1 MHSLRCIAAAGCLS
15 LLLGACGGSDAAPN
29 PTPDHVKQASATL
42 DTLVPTWMARTGVP
56 GAAVSVV
63 YRGQTVYAR
72 GFGLRR
78 VDRPEPV
85 DANTVFQ
92 LASVSKP
99 VGATVMAAFMPG
111 GAGAQ
116 AQPPID
122 WNTPIERLLPDFRL
136 GYHDPNTNALLNLG
150 DLYAHRSGLPDH
162 AGDVLEDMGHTRAD
176 ILQRLRW
183 VALKPYGSYDYTN
196 FGLTAAAQAMAQAQD
211 TDWATLS
218 ARALYQPLGM
228 THTSSRFDDFAVQAN
243 RAWGHVQEGV
253 NYASYGALPA
263 RYVVQQPPR
272 QPDAQSPAGG
282 VSSSVADM
290 AQWMK
295 LVLAQGQWQ
304 DQPLVSR
311 AALQAAMT
319 ARPGG
324 KYGYGF
330 NVGSDPRGH
339 PSVSH
344 SGAFVMG
351 AATTVLLWPQAQL
364 GITVLTNAQPRG
376 LAEAIAL
383 VFGERAWGD
392 VAPDAPVTDRWLLA
406 MQDMMHNLY
415 QAQGRLAG
423 QTPPAKPAPPQALT
437 AYTGPY
443 ANAYFGTTRIELN
456 ALGDGLTLAIG
467 PASERYALRHWDG
480 DTFVFEPR
488 GESAA
493 PGSVSAVDFTPDHMQ
508 IELYSEDSHHGRFR
522 RLGAG
527 VNPDEQIKGRQ
538 TPVIKTSLSF
548 PVPVDSLPQGPSRQT
563 DGP

>member
-1 MHSLRCIAAAGCLS
+1 MTLPPRIATLRTGLGAACLAVALS
-15 LLLGACGGSDAAPN
+15 ACGGDGDMSPAPN
-29 PTPDHVKQASATL
+29 ADTVKQSTVLL
-42 DTLVPTWMARTGVP
+42 DTLVPQWLARTGVP

-63 YRGQTVYAR
+63 FEGKTVYAK

-78 VDRPEPV
+78 VDEAAPV
-85 DANTVFQ
+85 DADTVFQ
-92 LASVSKP
+92 IASVSKP
-99 VGATVMAAFMPG
+99 VGATVMAVHMPG
-111 GAGAQ
+111 ADGAAGTPA
-116 AQPPID
+116 ID
-122 WNTPIERLLPDFRL
+122 WNTPIQRLLPDFRL
-136 GYHDPNTNALLNLG
+136 AYPDPADNARLTLG
-150 DLYAHRSGLPDH
+150 ELYAHRSGLPDH
-162 AGDVLEDMGHTRAD
+162 AGDVLEDMGYTRAD

-196 FGLTAAAQAMAQAQD
+196 FGLTAAAQAMAQAQG

-218 ARALYQPLGM
+218 AQSLYRPLGM
-228 THTSSRFDDFAVQAN
+228 AHTSSRFADFAAQAN

-253 NYASYGALPA
+253 SHASYGAQPA
-263 RYVVQQPPR
+263 HYIVQQPPR

-304 DQPLVSR
+304 GRQLASG

-330 NVGSDPRGH
+330 NVGPDPMGH
-339 PSVSH
+339 ASVSH

-351 AATTVLLWPQAQL
+351 AATSFILWPQAQL

-392 VAPDAPVTDRWLLA
+392 VAPDAPVGDHWLLA
-406 MQDMMHNLY
+406 MQEMMHNLY

-423 QTPPAKPAPPQALT
+423 QAPPAQPAPPQALA
-437 AYTGPY
+437 AYAGAY
-443 ANAYFGTTRIELN
+443 GNAYFGAAQIALN
-456 ALGDGLTLAIG
+456 AAGDGLDLLIG
-467 PASERYALRHWDG
+467 PANVRYALRHWDG

-493 PGSVSAVDFTPDHMQ
+493 PGSVSAVDFTPGQMQ
-508 IELYSEDSHHGRFR
+508 IELYSEDILHGRFT
-522 RLGAG
+522 RLNAG
-527 VNPDEQIKGRQ
+527 
-538 TPVIKTSLSF
+538 S
-548 PVPVDSLPQGPSRQT
+548 
-563 DGP
+563 

>member
-1 MHSLRCIAAAGCLS
+1 MQSLRGIAAAGCLS
-15 LLLGACGGSDAAPN
+15 LLLSACGGSDAAPS
-29 PTPDHVKQASATL
+29 PTPDSVKRASAAL

-78 VDRPEPV
+78 VDQPEPV

-92 LASVSKP
+92 IASVSKP
-99 VGATVMAAFMPG
+99 VGATVMTIFMPG

-122 WNTPIERLLPDFRL
+122 WNTPIQRLMPDFELAYRNP
-136 GYHDPNTNALLNLG
+136 GTIGLLNLG

-162 AGDVLEDMGHTRAD
+162 AGDVLEDMGYTRAD

-196 FGLTAAAQAMAQAQD
+196 FGLTAAAQAMAQAQG

-228 THTSSRFDDFAVQAN
+228 AHTSSRFEDFAARTN

-253 NYASYGALPA
+253 SYASYGAMPA
-263 RYVVQQPPR
+263 HYVLQQPPR

-304 DQPLVSR
+304 GQPLASR

-330 NVGSDPRGH
+330 NVGPDPFGH

-351 AATTVLLWPQAQL
+351 AATSFILWPQADL

-383 VFGERAWGD
+383 AFGERAWGD
-392 VAPDAPVTDRWLLA
+392 VAPDTPVSDRWLLA
-406 MQDMMHNLY
+406 MQEMMHNLY
-415 QAQGRLAG
+415 QAQGHLAG

-437 AYTGPY
+437 AYTGLY
-443 ANAYFGTTRIELN
+443 TNAYFGAARIELT
-456 ALGDGLTLAIG
+456 AAGDGLALVIG
-467 PASERYALRHWDG
+467 PASVRYALRHWDG

-493 PGSVSAVDFTPDHMQ
+493 PGSVSAVDFTLGQMQ
-508 IELYSEDSHHGRFR
+508 IELYSEDLNHGRFT
-522 RLGAG
+522 RLSAG
-527 VNPDEQIKGRQ
+527 
-538 TPVIKTSLSF
+538 S
-548 PVPVDSLPQGPSRQT
+548 
-563 DGP
+563 